1 MNKIHIHKQCGI
13 LSAYGLGLADVVQD
27 KEEPIKADLVD
38 GIVEKSIANRFQHMK
53 ELNEKTLTEV
63 GFTLDQVKSQ
73 SYLNLRYI
81 GTDTSIMIEHPTD
94 IESGKTI
101 ESAYAD
107 SFYK

>member
-1 MNKIHIHKQCGI
+1 
-13 LSAYGLGLADVVQD
+13 
-27 KEEPIKADLVD
+27 
-38 GIVEKSIANRFQHMK
+38 MK

-63 GFTLDQVKSQ
+63 GFTLDQIKSQ
-73 SYLNLRYI
+73 KYLNLRYI
-81 GTDTSIMIEHPTD
+81 GTDTSIMIEHPSE